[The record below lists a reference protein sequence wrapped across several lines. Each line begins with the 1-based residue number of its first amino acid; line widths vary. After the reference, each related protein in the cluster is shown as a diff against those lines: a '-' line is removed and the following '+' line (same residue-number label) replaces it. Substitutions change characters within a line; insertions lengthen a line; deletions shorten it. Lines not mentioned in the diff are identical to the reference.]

1 MGQNAR
7 VNDPESDFETDFASD
22 PASNAVSNADPQL
35 YTVSEPGRL
44 DVVVAAIAEVSRSQA
59 KSWLDAGVVRING
72 VTVTKASTML
82 RGGEILG
89 FVPPEVAP
97 SEVLP
102 ENIPLTILY
111 EDEVMIAVDKPPGM
125 LTHPAGSVNTGTL
138 VNALL
143 GRVPLALEG
152 EDFGPEGYRP
162 GIVHRL
168 DQDTSGVIVVAK
180 TRAAHASLSQAF
192 ADRLTR
198 KFYQAITI
206 GMPLPEVRMEG
217 PIGRHPIAKT
227 RMAVGGTNAR
237 EARTDFRVLD
247 TAPSGKPTHSL
258 VQAQIF
264 TGRTHQIRVH
274 LQHLKTPIL
283 GDEVYGKASSLIS
296 RQALHAWRLEVPHP
310 LTGETLKLES
320 SPPEDFISAWLGLG
334 GVWKADR

>member
-1 MGQNAR
+1 M
-7 VNDPESDFETDFASD
+7 NDSENNPEINPEINSEIDNVDNVDTE
-22 PASNAVSNADPQL
+22 Q
-35 YTVSEPGRL
+35 YTVSEAGRL
-44 DVVVAAIAEVSRSQA
+44 DVIVASIAEVSRSQA
-59 KSWLDAGVVRING
+59 KSWLDAGAVRING
-72 VTVTKASTML
+72 LVVSKASTAL
-82 RGGEILG
+82 RGGETLS
-89 FVPPEVAP
+89 FVPPEVTP

-102 ENIPLTILY
+102 ENIPLTVVY
-111 EDEVMIAVDKPPGM
+111 EDDVMIAVDKPAGM
-125 LTHPAGSVNTGTL
+125 LTHPSGSVVTGTL

-143 GRVPLALEG
+143 GRIPLALEG

-198 KFYQAITI
+198 KFYQAITLGI
-206 GMPLPEVRMEG
+206 PLPEVRMEG
-217 PIGRHPIAKT
+217 PIGRHPVTKT

-237 EARTDFRVLD
+237 DARTDFRVLD
-247 TAPSGKPTHSL
+247 TAPSGKPTHAL

-283 GDEVYGKASSLIS
+283 GDEVYGKVSALIA

-310 LTGETLKLES
+310 VTGETLKLEV
-320 SPPEDFISAWLGLG
+320 SPPEDFVQAWLGVG
-334 GVWKADR
+334 GVWKANR